1 MLFIYFFFSEC
12 MGVREV
18 KPIFQDNEE
27 HIGNRDFMVIFL
39 SAICFLHNCTLL
51 IFNTDFVY
59 ILGASDIWSHRR
71 WCD

>member
-1 MLFIYFFFSEC
+1 MEIIYIGYFLLKKYLELVANVIFLFFSEC

-39 SAICFLHNCTLL
+39 SAICYLHMYYTH
-51 IFNTDFVY
+51 F
-59 ILGASDIWSHRR
+59 
-71 WCD
+71 